1 MTADNDMITM
11 VVIIIIFIIFLIIII
26 VRPAACVLGLESC
39 KLWED
44 NG

>member
-1 MTADNDMITM
+1 MVILIIIIILIIITILIIL
-11 VVIIIIFIIFLIIII
+11 VIIII
-26 VRPAACVLGLESC
+26 VKPATWVLGLESW